1 MGRGSGSA
9 QVCLPTVEFMTSL
22 TQSYDRPDHHHM
34 LSKVPE
40 VTAVF
45 WIIKVLCTT
54 VGETFA
60 DLLND
65 KLGLGLT
72 MTTYIMSTFLIVFLI
87 AQFTLIRYVPAVY
100 WVTVVLLSVVG
111 TLITD
116 NLTDNFGVPLVMTT
130 IVFSVVLT
138 AVFSVWYAVEKTLS
152 IHSITTIRR
161 EVFYWLAVLFTFALG
176 TASGDL
182 ISEKLAIGYFWTTML
197 FATLIAVIALSHWK
211 LGLNA
216 VFAFWSAYILTR
228 PLGASIGD
236 LLGQHHV
243 DGGLGIGKLKTS
255 VVFLLA
261 IAALIGYLTR
271 TRVDVAR
278 SDARQVL
285 GAELI
290 APTGGD
296 APSRVQVNSASDD
309 PDDDLMPAGEHSS

>member
-1 MGRGSGSA
+1 
-9 QVCLPTVEFMTSL
+9 
-22 TQSYDRPDHHHM
+22 M
-34 LSKVPE
+34 LNKVPE

-45 WIIKVLCTT
+45 WVIKILCTT

-60 DLLND
+60 DLINN

-87 AQFTLIRYVPAVY
+87 AQFTLTRYVPAVY
-100 WVTVVLLSVVG
+100 WITVVLLSVVG

-116 NLTDNFGVPLVMTT
+116 NLTDNFGVPLVTT
-130 IVFSVVLT
+130 TVVFSVIL
-138 AVFSVWYAVEKTLS
+138 AVVFAVWYAFERTLS

-182 ISEKLAIGYFWTTML
+182 ISEKFALGYFWATLL
-197 FATLIAVIALSHWK
+197 FATLIAAIALAHWK
-211 LGLNA
+211 LGLNS

-236 LLGQHHV
+236 LMGQHHE
-243 DGGLGIGKLKTS
+243 DGGLGFGKLKIS
-255 VVFLLA
+255 VVFLLS

-271 TRVDVAR
+271 SRIDVTHSNAAGLPDSATATTDQPGDEHDLVATGDR
-278 SDARQVL
+278 S
-285 GAELI
+285 
-290 APTGGD
+290 
-296 APSRVQVNSASDD
+296 S
-309 PDDDLMPAGEHSS
+309 

>member
-1 MGRGSGSA
+1 MDD
-9 QVCLPTVEFMTSL
+9 MTSL
-22 TQSYDRPDHHHM
+22 TQSHHRADHHHM

-45 WIIKVLCTT
+45 WVIKVLCTT

-72 MTTYIMSTFLIVFLI
+72 MTTYIMGTFLIVFLI
-87 AQFTLIRYVPAVY
+87 AQFTLTRYVPAIY

-116 NLTDNFGVPLVMTT
+116 NLTDNFGVPLVTTT
-130 IVFSVVLT
+130 IVFSVVL
-138 AVFSVWYAVEKTLS
+138 AVVFSVWYAVEKTLS
-152 IHSITTIRR
+152 IHSITTVRR

-197 FATLIAVIALSHWK
+197 FATLIAAIALAHWK
-211 LGLNA
+211 LGLDA
-216 VFAFWSAYILTR
+216 VLAFWSAYILTR

-236 LLGQHHV
+236 LLGQHHE

-271 TRVDVAR
+271 SRIDVAR
-278 SDARQVL
+278 SEARQVL
-285 GAELI
+285 GAEST
-290 APTGGD
+290 APAGGD
-296 APSRVQVNSASDD
+296 APSTVEASPMGSDD
-309 PDDDLMPAGEHSS
+309 PDDDLMLAGEHLS

>member
-1 MGRGSGSA
+1 MSA
-9 QVCLPTVEFMTSL
+9 L
-22 TQSYDRPDHHHM
+22 TQTYRRPDHHHM

-87 AQFTLIRYVPAVY
+87 AQFTLTRYVPAVY
-100 WVTVVLLSVVG
+100 WITVVLLSVVG

-116 NLTDNFGVPLVMTT
+116 NLTDNFGVPLLTTT
-130 IVFSVVLT
+130 IVFSVILAV
-138 AVFSVWYAVEKTLS
+138 VFSVWYAVEKTLS
-152 IHSITTIRR
+152 IHSITTVRR

-176 TASGDL
+176 TAAGDL

-197 FATLIAVIALSHWK
+197 FATAIAAIALAHWK
-211 LGLNA
+211 LGLNS
-216 VFAFWSAYILTR
+216 VLAFWSAYILTR

-236 LLGQHHV
+236 LLGQHHA

-271 TRVDVAR
+271 TRIDVAR

-285 GAELI
+285 GAESP
-290 APTGGD
+290 APDGGD
-296 APSRVQVNSASDD
+296 ARSTVQAGRTGNDD
-309 PDDDLMPAGEHSS
+309 PDDDLMLAGEHSS